1 MVKLACDMMGSDL
14 GPKELSKAVVKFV
27 KDHED
32 VELTCFGKKDE
43 LAELEG
49 LNRIKIV
56 DCEEVVPMECG
67 ALQLMRLKKSS
78 MVNAIKACK
87 EKEVEGVVS
96 AGSTGGFITG
106 ATLFLKNIENVER
119 APCRPRQSRL

>member
-56 DCEEVVPMECG
+56 RRSRPYG
-67 ALQLMRLKKSS
+67 MRS
-78 MVNAIKACK
+78 
-87 EKEVEGVVS
+87 
-96 AGSTGGFITG
+96 F
-106 ATLFLKNIENVER
+106 ATYET
-119 APCRPRQSRL
+119 